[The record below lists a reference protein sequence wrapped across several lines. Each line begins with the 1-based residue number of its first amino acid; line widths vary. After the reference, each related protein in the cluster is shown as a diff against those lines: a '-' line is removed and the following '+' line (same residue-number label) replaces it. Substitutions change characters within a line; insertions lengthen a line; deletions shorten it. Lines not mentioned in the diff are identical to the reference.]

1 VIVLSDHG
9 ARTSHGGICINEW
22 LIKHGYLV
30 LRSGPD
36 SERRLSPEMIDWS
49 RSRAWSDGG
58 YYARIFINV
67 QGREPQGIVSNSDY
81 EALRNELIDCI
92 AAIPDENGKP
102 MENLIYKPEQ
112 IYQCCRNCPP
122 DLLVYFDGLS
132 RRSIGSVGTG
142 TLHRSGNDTG
152 PDDANHDPEGIFI
165 AARMADL
172 RKGRRI
178 AKYIGDA
185 SCLDITPTILHE
197 FGLSAP
203 AEMTGKVINL
213 DPKEGVINPEFSSL
227 VPKTGNSADRY
238 LKPSAGQG
246 YTQEEEEIIKA
257 RLRDLGYI

>member
-1 VIVLSDHG
+1 
-9 ARTSHGGICINEW
+9 
-22 LIKHGYLV
+22 
-30 LRSGPD
+30 
-36 SERRLSPEMIDWS
+36 MIDWS

-81 EALRNELIDCI
+81 ESLRNELIACI
-92 AAIPDENGKP
+92 AAIPDENGNP
-102 MENLIYKPEQ
+102 MENRIYKPEQ

-132 RRSIGSVGTG
+132 RRSIGSVGSG

-152 PDDANHDPEGIFI
+152 PDDANHDPEGILI
-165 AARMADL
+165 ASRMADL

-178 AKYIGDA
+178 AEYIGDA

-213 DPKEGVINPEFSSL
+213 DPNEGVINPEFSSF
-227 VPKTGNSADRY
+227 VPKTGSSEDRY
-238 LKPSAGQG
+238 LRPSAGQG
-246 YTQEEEEIIKA
+246 YTQEEEQIIKE